1 MSNKTLVNKVAN
13 RLRNGS
19 IVRIGFGQNVVYDG
33 TFACITTTSD
43 RARWLIS
50 AARRQI
56 VAEDLFFLSGSG
68 FSVEEYNERTGV
80 ATHRRD
86 GYVLGHW
93 RKPGQARCNCDVL

>member
-1 MSNKTLVNKVAN
+1 MSNKTLIEKVADQ
-13 RLRNGS
+13 LRNGS
-19 IVRIGFGQNVVYDG
+19 IVRVGFGQHARTLDV
-33 TFACITTTSD
+33 ACVTTTVA

-56 VAEDLFFLSGSG
+56 GAEDLFFLSGAG
-68 FSVEEYNERTGV
+68 FSIKEYNERTGV

-93 RKPGQARCNCDVL
+93 RKPGQAICHCDVT

>member
-1 MSNKTLVNKVAN
+1 MSNKTMVNKVADQL
-13 RLRNGS
+13 RLRGVS
-19 IVRIGFGQNVVYDG
+19 RVGFDKGVVYDG
-33 TFACITTTSD
+33 TFACITTTVA

-56 VAEDLFFLSGSG
+56 IAEDLFFLSGAG
-68 FSVEEYNERTGV
+68 FSVEEYVERDGV

-93 RKPGQARCNCDVL
+93 RKPGQQRCTCNAS